1 MRLERAILIVLDG
14 CGVGAAPDAADYGDT
29 GENTP
34 NTLGHLAEAVGGLN
48 LPCLQSL
55 GLGQTFCRCRAYPL
69 PTRPAPTMA
78 KCSPTP
84 KAKTPSRGTG
94 R

>member
-34 NTLGHLAEAVGGLN
+34 NTLGHLAEAVETSLRLAKGLVTILIVS
-48 LPCLQSL
+48 LPDHAVVQGS
-55 GLGQTFCRCRAYPL
+55 AE
-69 PTRPAPTMA
+69 
-78 KCSPTP
+78 
-84 KAKTPSRGTG
+84 
-94 R
+94 

>member
-14 CGVGAAPDAADYGDT
+14 CGVGAAPDAAEYGDT

-55 GLGQTFCRCRAYPL
+55 GLGNILPCTAYRL
-69 PTRPAPTMA
+69 PTRRAPTSA
-78 KCSPTP
+78 RYNPTP
-84 KAKTPSRGTG
+84 KAKTPSQGIG